1 VSLLA
6 QEIAELIRQEGPL
19 SVSRYMALCLGHPR
33 HGYYMKQDPFGA
45 DGDFTT
51 APEISQIFGELIG
64 LWAANVWQA
73 MGAPASIR
81 LVELGPGRGTLMQ
94 DMLRAARALQGFRQA
109 LSVHLVEMSPMLRE
123 RQRQTLAAVGVEPHW
138 HDRIEQA
145 LEGPAIIVANEF
157 LDALPLD
164 QFVRTPDGWRERL
177 VGLDSEGQLAF
188 GLAAEAPS
196 PLADSPP
203 RASEGAR
210 TPPPCGEGQGWG
222 AQSPNAEQQDE
233 AGPLLQSALHS
244 VVRPPSPYPSPR
256 GGREE
261 PGLDLRAPLDSVLE
275 QPAAASE
282 AVAAVARHVAAEG
295 GAGLFI
301 DYGPT
306 RSGFGDTLQA
316 MKRHEFV
323 DVLAEPG
330 DADLTVHVDFARM
343 AQAGLAAGAAAHGA
357 VTQRDFLLALGLQQ
371 RFEALSRRA
380 TPEQA
385 QTLASGVQ
393 RLIETGPTAM
403 GELFKVMAVADRN
416 LPLLPG
422 FDLHRLPEQG

>member
-1 VSLLA
+1 MNPLA
-6 QEIAELIRQEGPL
+6 QEIAELIRQEGPI
-19 SVSRYMALCLGHPR
+19 SISRYMALCLGHPR

-64 LWAANVWQA
+64 LWAATAWQA

-94 DMLRAARALQGFRQA
+94 DMLRAARALPGFRDA
-109 LSVHLVEMSPMLRE
+109 LSVHLVETSPVLRE
-123 RQRQTLAAVGVEPHW
+123 RQRQTLAASDATPHW
-138 HDRIEQA
+138 HDRIDQA
-145 LEGPAIIVANEF
+145 LEGPAIVIANEF

-164 QFVRTPDGWRERL
+164 QFIRTADGWRERL
-177 VGLDSEGQLAF
+177 VGLDDEGRLAF
-188 GLAAEAPS
+188 GLSGEPDALLAMTAP
-196 PLADSPP
+196 
-203 RASEGAR
+203 
-210 TPPPCGEGQGWG
+210 
-222 AQSPNAEQQDE
+222 
-233 AGPLLQSALHS
+233 AGSLVEH
-244 VVRPPSPYPSPR
+244 
-256 GGREE
+256 
-261 PGLDLRAPLDSVLE
+261 
-275 QPAAASE
+275 PAAALE
-282 AVAAVARHVAAEG
+282 AVTIVARHVATAG
-295 GAGLFI
+295 GTGLFI
-301 DYGPT
+301 DYGPA

-316 MKRHEFV
+316 LKRHAFV

-371 RFEALSRRA
+371 RFEALCRRA
-380 TPEQA
+380 TPA
-385 QTLASGVQ
+385 QVETLAGGVG
-393 RLIETGPTAM
+393 RLIEPGPTAM
-403 GELFKVMAVADRN
+403 GELFKVLAVADPK

>member
-51 APEISQIFGELIG
+51 APEISQVFGELVG
-64 LWAANVWQA
+64 LWAASVWQA

-94 DMLRAARALQGFRQA
+94 DMLRAARALPGFREA
-109 LSVHLVEMSPMLRE
+109 LSVHLVEMSPVLRE
-123 RQRQTLAAVGVEPHW
+123 RQRQTLAASGAEPRW

-164 QFVRTPDGWRERL
+164 QFVRTPEGWRERL
-177 VGLDSEGQLAF
+177 VGLDDEGRLAF
-188 GLAAEAPS
+188 GLAPQAPS
-196 PLADSPP
+196 PLA
-203 RASEGAR
+203 
-210 TPPPCGEGQGWG
+210 GEGWG
-222 AQSPNAEQQDE
+222 EGSRDAA
-233 AGPLLQSALHS
+233 SASLT
-244 VVRPPSPYPSPR
+244 RAAND
-256 GGREE
+256 
-261 PGLDLRAPLDSVLE
+261 PGLSDPSSGPSGHLLPQGEKGRAAPAGSALE
-275 QPAAASE
+275 QPAAALD
-282 AVAAVARHVAAEG
+282 AVATVARHVATEG
-295 GAGLFI
+295 GAGLFV
-301 DYGPT
+301 DYGPA

-343 AQAGLAAGAAAHGA
+343 AQAGLAAGAAAHGIA
-357 VTQRDFLLALGLQQ
+357 TQRDFLLALGLQQ
-371 RFEALSRRA
+371 RFEALSDRA
-380 TPEQA
+380 TPAQA
-385 QTLASGVQ
+385 ETLASGVQ

-403 GELFKVMAVADRN
+403 GELFKVLAVADRN

>member
-1 VSLLA
+1 MSLLA
-6 QEIAELIRQEGPL
+6 QELAELIRQEGPL
-19 SVSRYMALCLGHPR
+19 GVSRYMALCLGHPR

-64 LWAANVWQA
+64 LWAASVWQA

-94 DMLRAARALQGFRQA
+94 DMLRAARALPGFREA
-109 LSVHLVEMSPMLRE
+109 LSVHLVEMSPELHE
-123 RQRQTLAAVGVEPHW
+123 RQRQTLAASGVTPHW

-164 QFVRTPDGWRERL
+164 QFVRAPDGWRERL
-177 VGLDSEGQLAF
+177 VGLDDEGRLAF
-188 GLAAEAPS
+188 GLSGEPDSSLSLAAP
-196 PLADSPP
+196 
-203 RASEGAR
+203 
-210 TPPPCGEGQGWG
+210 
-222 AQSPNAEQQDE
+222 
-233 AGPLLQSALHS
+233 AG
-244 VVRPPSPYPSPR
+244 
-256 GGREE
+256 
-261 PGLDLRAPLDSVLE
+261 SVLE
-275 QPAAASE
+275 HPAAALE
-282 AVAAVARHVAAEG
+282 AVAAVSRHVAAEG

-301 DYGPT
+301 DYGPAH
-306 RSGFGDTLQA
+306 SGFGDTLQA
-316 MKRHEFV
+316 LKHHAFV

-343 AQAGLAAGAAAHGA
+343 AQAGLAAGAAAHGIA
-357 VTQRDFLLALGLQQ
+357 TQRDFLLALGLQQ
-371 RFEALSRRA
+371 RFEALSGRA
-380 TPEQA
+380 TAAQA
-385 QTLASGVQ
+385 ETLASGVQ

-403 GELFKVMAVADRN
+403 GELFKVLAVADRN

>member
-1 VSLLA
+1 MNPLA
-6 QEIAELIRQEGPL
+6 QDLARLIRDEGPI
-19 SVSRYMALCLGHPR
+19 SISRYMALCLGHPR

-73 MGAPASIR
+73 MGASSSIR

-94 DMLRAARALQGFRQA
+94 DMLRAARALPGFHEA
-109 LSVHLVEMSPMLRE
+109 LCVHLVETSPVLRE
-123 RQRQTLAAVGVEPHW
+123 RQKVVLAGSGVTPQW

-145 LEGPAIIVANEF
+145 LEGPVIVVANEF

-164 QFVRTPDGWRERL
+164 QFVRTPEGWRERL
-177 VGLDSEGQLAF
+177 VGLDGEGLLAF
-188 GLAAEAPS
+188 GLAPQASS
-196 PLADSPP
+196 PTDLGLARDQHPKVPKS
-203 RASEGAR
+203 ATADFGA
-210 TPPPCGEGQGWG
+210 GEGWG
-222 AQSPNAEQQDE
+222 EGSRDAAD
-233 AGPLLQSALHS
+233 
-244 VVRPPSPYPSPR
+244 
-256 GGREE
+256 
-261 PGLDLRAPLDSVLE
+261 DVL
-275 QPAAASE
+275 AKAASDSARRDPSSGPSGHLLPQGEKGGATPVGSIFEPPTAALE
-282 AVAAVARHVAAEG
+282 AVAIVARHVAAEG

-301 DYGPT
+301 DYGPA

-316 MKRHEFV
+316 LKRHAFV

-343 AQAGLAAGAAAHGA
+343 AQAGLAAGAAAHGP
-357 VTQRDFLLALGLQQ
+357 VMQRDFLLALGLQQ
-371 RFEALSRRA
+371 RLEALSRRA
-380 TPEQA
+380 TPAQA
-385 QTLASGVQ
+385 DTLASGAQ

-403 GELFKVMAVADRN
+403 GELFKVLVVAERN

>member
-1 VSLLA
+1 MSLLA
-6 QEIAELIRQEGPL
+6 QELAELIRQEGPL
-19 SVSRYMALCLGHPR
+19 SLSRYMALCLGHPR

-64 LWAANVWQA
+64 LWAASVWRA

-94 DMLRAARALQGFRQA
+94 DMLRAARALPGFREA
-109 LSVHLVEMSPMLRE
+109 LSVHLVEMSPVLRE
-123 RQRQTLAAVGVEPHW
+123 RQKTTLAADGVTPHW
-138 HDRIEQA
+138 HDRIDQA
-145 LEGPAIIVANEF
+145 LEGSAIVIANEF

-164 QFVRTPDGWRERL
+164 QFVRTPEGWRERL
-177 VGLDSEGQLAF
+177 VGLDDEGRLAF
-188 GLAAEAPS
+188 GLAPQAPS
-196 PLADSPP
+196 PSLRS
-203 RASEGAR
+203 SEGAR

-222 AQSPNAEQQDE
+222 AESRNAAQQDD
-233 AGPLLQSALHS
+233 ADPLLQATSRP
-244 VVRPPSPYPSPR
+244 VVRPPSPYPSPQ

-261 PGLDLRAPLDSVLE
+261 PALVLPAPLGSVLE

-282 AVAAVARHVAAEG
+282 AVAAVARHVATEG

-301 DYGPT
+301 DYGPA

-316 MKRHEFV
+316 LKRHEFV

-343 AQAGLAAGAAAHGA
+343 AQAGLTAGAAAHGA

-403 GELFKVMAVADRN
+403 GELFKVLAVADRN

>member
-1 VSLLA
+1 VNALA
-6 QEIAELIRQEGPL
+6 QELAELIRQDGPIGI
-19 SVSRYMALCLGHPR
+19 SRYMALCLGHPG

-64 LWAANVWQA
+64 IWAASVWQA

-94 DMLRAARALQGFRQA
+94 DMLRAARALPGFRDA
-109 LSVHLVEMSPMLRE
+109 LSVHLVETSPVLRE
-123 RQRQTLAAVGVEPHW
+123 RQKETLAASGMEPRW

-164 QFVRTPDGWRERL
+164 QFIRTPEGWRERL
-177 VGLDSEGQLAF
+177 VGLDGDSGLAF
-188 GLAAEAPS
+188 GLAAEA
-196 PLADSPP
+196 DSSLSIAAP
-203 RASEGAR
+203 
-210 TPPPCGEGQGWG
+210 
-222 AQSPNAEQQDE
+222 
-233 AGPLLQSALHS
+233 AG
-244 VVRPPSPYPSPR
+244 
-256 GGREE
+256 
-261 PGLDLRAPLDSVLE
+261 SVLE
-275 QPAAASE
+275 QPAAALE
-282 AVAAVARHVAAEG
+282 TVALVARHVATQG

-301 DYGPT
+301 DYGPAH
-306 RSGFGDTLQA
+306 SGFGDTLQA
-316 MKRHEFV
+316 LKRHAFV
-323 DVLAEPG
+323 DILAEPG

-403 GELFKVMAVADRN
+403 GELFKVLAIADPK

>member
-6 QEIAELIRQEGPL
+6 QELAELIRQDGPL

-51 APEISQIFGELIG
+51 APEISQVFGELIG
-64 LWAANVWQA
+64 LWAASVWQA
-73 MGAPASIR
+73 MGAPASVR

-94 DMLRAARALQGFRQA
+94 DMLRAARALPGFREA
-109 LSVHLVEMSPMLRE
+109 LSVHLVEMSPVLRE
-123 RQRQTLAAVGVEPHW
+123 RQKQALAASGAEPRW
-138 HDRIEQA
+138 HDRIDQA
-145 LEGPAIIVANEF
+145 LEGPAIIIANEF

-164 QFVRTPDGWRERL
+164 QFVRTPEGWRERL
-177 VGLDSEGQLAF
+177 VGLDDEGRLAF
-188 GLAAEAPS
+188 GLAPHAPS
-196 PLADSPP
+196 PLA
-203 RASEGAR
+203 
-210 TPPPCGEGQGWG
+210 GEGWGEGSRDAARITIEKAANDFNLRDPSSGPAGHLLPQGEKGG
-222 AQSPNAEQQDE
+222 A
-233 AGPLLQSALHS
+233 
-244 VVRPPSPYPSPR
+244 
-256 GGREE
+256 
-261 PGLDLRAPLDSVLE
+261 APVGSLFE

-282 AVAAVARHVAAEG
+282 VVATIARHAAAEG

-301 DYGPT
+301 DYGPA
-306 RSGFGDTLQA
+306 RSGFGETLQA
-316 MKRHEFV
+316 LKRHVFV

-343 AQAGLAAGAAAHGA
+343 AQAGLCAGAAAHGP

-380 TPEQA
+380 TPAQA
-385 QTLASGVQ
+385 ESLGGGVQ

-403 GELFKVMAVADRN
+403 GELFKVLAVADRN

>member
-1 VSLLA
+1 MNPLA
-6 QEIAELIRQEGPL
+6 QELAELIRQEGPIG
-19 SVSRYMALCLGHPR
+19 VSRYMALCLGHLR

-64 LWAANVWQA
+64 IWAAAAWQA
-73 MGAPASIR
+73 MGAPASVR

-94 DMLRAARALQGFRQA
+94 DMLRAARALPGFRNA
-109 LSVHLVEMSPMLRE
+109 ISVHLVETSPVLRE
-123 RQRQTLAAVGVEPHW
+123 RQKEILAASGVTPHW

-145 LEGPAIIVANEF
+145 LAGPAIVIANEF

-164 QFVRTPDGWRERL
+164 QFVRTAEGWRERL

-188 GLAAEAPS
+188 GLAAEPDASLSISAPV
-196 PLADSPP
+196 
-203 RASEGAR
+203 G
-210 TPPPCGEGQGWG
+210 
-222 AQSPNAEQQDE
+222 
-233 AGPLLQSALHS
+233 SA
-244 VVRPPSPYPSPR
+244 
-256 GGREE
+256 
-261 PGLDLRAPLDSVLE
+261 LE
-275 QPAAASE
+275 QPAAALD
-282 AVAAVARHVAAEG
+282 AVAAVARHVSAEG

-301 DYGPT
+301 DYGPI

-316 MKRHEFV
+316 LKRHEFV
-323 DVLAEPG
+323 DALAEPG

-343 AQAGLAAGAAAHGA
+343 AQAGLAAGAAAQGPS
-357 VTQRDFLLALGLQQ
+357 TQRDFLLALGLQQ

-380 TPEQA
+380 TPA
-385 QTLASGVQ
+385 QIQILESGVA
-393 RLIETGPTAM
+393 RLIETGSTAM
-403 GELFKVMAVADRN
+403 GELFKVLAVADPK

>member
-1 VSLLA
+1 VNALA
-6 QEIAELIRQEGPL
+6 QELAELIRQEGPI
-19 SVSRYMALCLGHPR
+19 SISRYIALCLGHPG

-45 DGDFTT
+45 EGDFTT

-64 LWAANVWQA
+64 LWAATVWQA

-94 DMLRAARALQGFRQA
+94 DMLRAARALPGFRNA
-109 LSVHLVEMSPMLRE
+109 ISVHLVETSPVLRE
-123 RQRQTLAAVGVEPHW
+123 RQKKTLAASGVTPEW

-145 LEGPAIIVANEF
+145 LEGPAITVANEF

-164 QFVRTPDGWRERL
+164 HFVRTAEGWRERL
-177 VGLDSEGQLAF
+177 VGLDGEGRLAF
-188 GLAAEAPS
+188 GLASEPDTSLLFAAPV
-196 PLADSPP
+196 
-203 RASEGAR
+203 G
-210 TPPPCGEGQGWG
+210 
-222 AQSPNAEQQDE
+222 
-233 AGPLLQSALHS
+233 
-244 VVRPPSPYPSPR
+244 
-256 GGREE
+256 
-261 PGLDLRAPLDSVLE
+261 SVLE
-275 QPAAASE
+275 QPVAALE
-282 AVAAVARHVAAEG
+282 AVAIVARHVAAEG

-301 DYGPT
+301 DYGPA

-316 MKRHEFV
+316 LKRHAFV

-343 AQAGLAAGAAAHGA
+343 AQAGLAAGAAAHGPA
-357 VTQRDFLLALGLQQ
+357 TQRDFLLALGLQQ
-371 RFEALSRRA
+371 RFEALVRRA
-380 TPEQA
+380 TEA
-385 QTLASGVQ
+385 QSEALAGGVA

-403 GELFKVMAVADRN
+403 GELFKVLAVADPN

>member
-1 VSLLA
+1 MNALA
-6 QEIAELIRQEGPL
+6 QELAELIRQEGPL

-64 LWAANVWQA
+64 LWAASVWQA

-94 DMLRAARALQGFRQA
+94 DILRAARALPGFREA
-109 LSVHLVEMSPMLRE
+109 LCVHLVEMSPVLRE
-123 RQRQTLAAVGVEPHW
+123 RQKETLAACGVEPRW

-145 LEGPAIIVANEF
+145 LEGPAIVIANEL

-164 QFVRTPDGWRERL
+164 QFVHTPEGWRERL
-177 VGLDSEGQLAF
+177 VGSDSEGQLAF
-188 GLAAEAPS
+188 GLSGEPDASVAVSAPV
-196 PLADSPP
+196 
-203 RASEGAR
+203 G
-210 TPPPCGEGQGWG
+210 
-222 AQSPNAEQQDE
+222 
-233 AGPLLQSALHS
+233 
-244 VVRPPSPYPSPR
+244 
-256 GGREE
+256 
-261 PGLDLRAPLDSVLE
+261 SVLE
-275 QPAAASE
+275 QPAAALD
-282 AVAAVARHVAAEG
+282 AVAAVARHVTAEG

-301 DYGPT
+301 DYGPA
-306 RSGFGDTLQA
+306 RSGLGDTLQA
-316 MKRHEFV
+316 LKRHEFV

-343 AQAGLAAGAAAHGA
+343 AQAGLAAGAAAHGT

-380 TPEQA
+380 TSA
-385 QTLASGVQ
+385 QVETLASGVE

-403 GELFKVMAVADRN
+403 GELFKVLAVADPK

>member
-1 VSLLA
+1 MNALA
-6 QEIAELIRQEGPL
+6 QELAELIRQEGPIG
-19 SVSRYMALCLGHPR
+19 VSRYMALCLGHPR

-64 LWAANVWQA
+64 LWAASAWQA

-81 LVELGPGRGTLMQ
+81 LIELGPGRGTLMQ
-94 DMLRAARALQGFRQA
+94 DMLRAARVLPGFRDA
-109 LSVHLVEMSPMLRE
+109 LSIHLVETSPVLRE
-123 RQRQTLAAVGVEPHW
+123 RQKETLAACGVEPRW
-138 HDRIEQA
+138 YDRIDQA
-145 LEGPAIIVANEF
+145 LEGPAIVVANEF

-164 QFVRTPDGWRERL
+164 QFVHTPEGWRERL
-177 VGLDSEGQLAF
+177 VGLGDQGRLGF
-188 GLAAEAPS
+188 GLAGEPDCSLSLIAP
-196 PLADSPP
+196 
-203 RASEGAR
+203 
-210 TPPPCGEGQGWG
+210 
-222 AQSPNAEQQDE
+222 
-233 AGPLLQSALHS
+233 AG
-244 VVRPPSPYPSPR
+244 
-256 GGREE
+256 
-261 PGLDLRAPLDSVLE
+261 SVLE

-282 AVAAVARHVAAEG
+282 AVATVARHVAIEG

-301 DYGPT
+301 DYGPA

-316 MKRHEFV
+316 LKRHEFV

-343 AQAGLAAGAAAHGA
+343 AQAGLAAGAAAHGV

-380 TPEQA
+380 THEQA
-385 QTLASGVQ
+385 EMLASGVE

-403 GELFKVMAVADRN
+403 GELFKVLAVADPK

>member
-1 VSLLA
+1 MSLLA
-6 QEIAELIRQEGPL
+6 QELAELIRQEGPL

-64 LWAANVWQA
+64 LWATSVWQA

-94 DMLRAARALQGFRQA
+94 DMLRATRALPGFRDA
-109 LSVHLVEMSPMLRE
+109 LSVHLVEMSPVLRE
-123 RQRQTLAAVGVEPHW
+123 RQRQTLAASGAEPRW
-138 HDRIEQA
+138 HDRIDQA

-164 QFVRTPDGWRERL
+164 QFVRTPEGWRERL
-177 VGLDSEGQLAF
+177 VGLDEEGRLAF
-188 GLAAEAPS
+188 GLAGETDSSLSVAAPV
-196 PLADSPP
+196 
-203 RASEGAR
+203 G
-210 TPPPCGEGQGWG
+210 
-222 AQSPNAEQQDE
+222 
-233 AGPLLQSALHS
+233 
-244 VVRPPSPYPSPR
+244 
-256 GGREE
+256 
-261 PGLDLRAPLDSVLE
+261 SVLE

-282 AVAAVARHVAAEG
+282 AVATVARHVATQG

-301 DYGPT
+301 DYGPA
-306 RSGFGDTLQA
+306 RSGFGDTLQGLKHHA
-316 MKRHEFV
+316 FV

-343 AQAGLAAGAAAHGA
+343 AQAGLAAAAAAHGA

-380 TPEQA
+380 SSAQA
-385 QTLASGVQ
+385 QTLASGVE

-403 GELFKVMAVADRN
+403 GELFKVLAVAERN

>member
-1 VSLLA
+1 VNRLA
-6 QEIAELIRQEGPL
+6 QELAELIGQEGPL

-64 LWAANVWQA
+64 LWAASVWQA

-94 DMLRAARALQGFRQA
+94 DMLRAARMLPGFREA
-109 LSVHLVEMSPMLRE
+109 LSVHLVEMSPVLRE
-123 RQRQTLAAVGVEPHW
+123 RQKATLAGSGAEPRW

-145 LEGPAIIVANEF
+145 LDGPVIVVANEF

-164 QFVRTPDGWRERL
+164 QFVRTPESWRERL
-177 VGLDSEGQLAF
+177 VGLDGEGKLAF
-188 GLAAEAPS
+188 GLAAEPDGSLAVAAPV
-196 PLADSPP
+196 
-203 RASEGAR
+203 G
-210 TPPPCGEGQGWG
+210 
-222 AQSPNAEQQDE
+222 
-233 AGPLLQSALHS
+233 S
-244 VVRPPSPYPSPR
+244 VF
-256 GGREE
+256 
-261 PGLDLRAPLDSVLE
+261 E
-275 QPAAASE
+275 QPTAALE
-282 AVAAVARHVAAEG
+282 AVAAVARHVATQG

-301 DYGPT
+301 DYGPV

-316 MKRHEFV
+316 LARHAFV

-330 DADLTVHVDFARM
+330 DADLTVHVDFARV
-343 AQAGLAAGAAAHGA
+343 AQAGLAAGASAHGA

-380 TPEQA
+380 TSAQA
-385 QTLASGVQ
+385 QTLAGGVE
-393 RLIETGPTAM
+393 RLIEMGPTAM
-403 GELFKVMAVADRN
+403 GELFKVLAVADPK